1 MLPYA
6 GILGQSRPSPVADT
20 VRQRFF
26 GIGDP
31 VLTGRSGSSRGLGNL
46 FARRGS
52 GWQVE
57 VGQLRAL
64 APLPATQAELKA
76 MAAVMRTS
84 ADESLRLAAQAR
96 EGQVRSDERLAT
108 ANILAVATHGLM
120 PSELQGLQEPGLVMT
135 PPDQPSDED
144 DGLWT
149 ASEVSLRTI
158 NATLVVLSACN
169 TASSEGTPGA
179 DSLSALARAFFVSG
193 ARAVLAS
200 RWSVPDE
207 PTAALTVEALD
218 GIANGHLDQP
228 HALQAAMKAVRT
240 GKNAK
245 GADLPGWTA
254 QWSHPSAWAAFSIYS
269 SSLAN

>member
-64 APLPATQAELKA
+64 APLPATKAELKA

-108 ANILAVATHGLM
+108 ANILAVATHGLL

-169 TASSEGTPGA
+169 TASSEGTPGT

-193 ARAVLAS
+193 AGAVLAS

-218 GIANGHLDQP
+218 GIANDHVDQP

-240 GKNAK
+240 GRHAK
-245 GADLPGWTA
+245 GATLPGWTA
-254 QWSHPSAWAAFSIYS
+254 EWSHPSA
-269 SSLAN
+269 